1 MFQKV
6 REWLA
11 LKNYQ
16 YQVTTGIYMLEPWE
30 RTIFSILCFE
40 VFLKI
45 AIDLMQLKF
54 FMMHEYRNMFVFVFH
69 DIGGPTLFND
79 MELSLFSS
87 WWWWWVF
94 NTYDRAILNRST
106 IIKISIHM
114 LKAQCT
120 ALLYNSNDN
129 DNNHCHHFI

>member
-30 RTIFSILCFE
+30 RTIFSILCVE

-45 AIDLMQLKF
+45 AIDLSWFLIDQVYLIIMQLKF
-54 FMMHEYRNMFVFVFH
+54 FMMHEYRNVFVFVFH
-69 DIGGPTLFND
+69 DSGGPTLFND
-79 MELSLFSS
+79 MELSFFSS
-87 WWWWWVF
+87 
-94 NTYDRAILNRST
+94 
-106 IIKISIHM
+106 
-114 LKAQCT
+114 
-120 ALLYNSNDN
+120 
-129 DNNHCHHFI
+129 